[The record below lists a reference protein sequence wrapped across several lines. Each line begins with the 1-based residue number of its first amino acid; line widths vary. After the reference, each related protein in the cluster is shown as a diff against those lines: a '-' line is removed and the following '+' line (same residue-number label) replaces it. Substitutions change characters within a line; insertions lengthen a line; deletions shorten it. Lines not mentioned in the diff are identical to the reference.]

1 MRDVDVT
8 VTIVMN
14 YVDPTLV
21 ESAEE
26 ALIHW
31 TDQLT
36 GERIHVVVTLI
47 PLASVVVTQPWNVR
61 RWVAPAGQ
69 EMVAMINPLLMAFAS
84 EAMVALE
91 DVNAFLI

>member
-14 YVDPTLV
+14 YVDPSLV

-26 ALIHW
+26 ASIHW
-31 TDQLT
+31 TGQLT
-36 GERIHVVVTLI
+36 GERTHVVVTLTH
-47 PLASVVVTQPWNVR
+47 LASVAVTQPWNVR

-69 EMVAMINPLLMAFAS
+69 ELMAVINPLLKDFAS
-84 EAMVALE
+84 EAMVTVE

>member
-14 YVDPTLV
+14 NVDPTLV

-26 ALIHW
+26 ASIHW

-36 GERIHVVVTLI
+36 GERIHVVVTLTH
-47 PLASVVVTQPWNVR
+47 LASVAVTQPWNVR
-61 RWVAPAGQ
+61 RGVAPAGQ
-69 EMVAMINPLLMAFAS
+69 ELISMNNPLLKAFAS

-91 DVNAFLI
+91 DVNAFLN